1 MQRIEIMQTIE
12 HATRR
17 RPTSQPQRVVVVN
30 GNPDLL
36 EMLEAVLDAGRYDMT
51 FAEASGHAYSSIR
64 QVQPDLVILCM
75 DLDEPAGFQL
85 LSMLKLDPD
94 TRRIPVVTYAGD
106 GLPSDQEDDEDE
118 DIDLEDLTVTRP
130 AMTMN

>member
-1 MQRIEIMQTIE
+1 MRTE

-17 RPTSQPQRVVVVN
+17 RTTSQPQRVVVVN

-36 EMLEAVLDAGRYDMT
+36 DMLETVLDAGRYDMT

-64 QVQPDLVILCM
+64 QVQPDLVVLCM
-75 DLDEPAGFQL
+75 DLDEASGFQL

-94 TRRIPVVTYAGD
+94 TRLIPVVTYACD
-106 GLPSDQEDDEDE
+106 GLGLEEADAALGDD
-118 DIDLEDLTVTRP
+118 DIDLDELATARP

>member
-1 MQRIEIMQTIE
+1 MQTTE

-36 EMLEAVLDAGRYDMT
+36 EMLEAALEAGRYDMT

-75 DLDEPAGFQL
+75 DLDEPASFQL

-106 GLPSDQEDDEDE
+106 GLPSDDDDDEDE
-118 DIDLEDLTVTRP
+118 DIDLDELTVTRP

>member
-1 MQRIEIMQTIE
+1 MLIE

-17 RPTSQPQRVVVVN
+17 PTTARPQRVVVVN

-36 EMLEAVLDAGRYDMT
+36 EMLETVLDAGRYDMT

-64 QVQPDLVILCM
+64 QIQPDLVVLCM
-75 DLDEPAGFQL
+75 DLGEASAFQL

-94 TRRIPVVTYAGD
+94 TRRIPVATYASD
-106 GLPSDQEDDEDE
+106 GLSLADDGDAGDDDEIDVDE
-118 DIDLEDLTVTRP
+118 FAVVRP
-130 AMTMN
+130 TMTMN

>member
-1 MQRIEIMQTIE
+1 MQTIE
-12 HATRR
+12 HARR

-30 GNPDLL
+30 GNPNLL

-75 DLDEPAGFQL
+75 DLDEVAGFQL
-85 LSMLKLDPD
+85 LSMLKLDPE

-106 GLPSDQEDDEDE
+106 GLIPGDDDEDDDE
-118 DIDLEDLTVTRP
+118 IELEDLTVTRP

>member
-1 MQRIEIMQTIE
+1 MQTIE

-30 GNPDLL
+30 GNPNLL

-75 DLDEPAGFQL
+75 DLDDAAGFQL

-106 GLPSDQEDDEDE
+106 GLIASDDDEDDDE
-118 DIDLEDLTVTRP
+118 IELEDLTATRP

>member
-1 MQRIEIMQTIE
+1 MQTIE

-30 GNPDLL
+30 GNPNLL

-75 DLDEPAGFQL
+75 DLDDAAGFQL

-106 GLPSDQEDDEDE
+106 GLIAGDDDEDDDE
-118 DIDLEDLTVTRP
+118 IELEDLTVTRP